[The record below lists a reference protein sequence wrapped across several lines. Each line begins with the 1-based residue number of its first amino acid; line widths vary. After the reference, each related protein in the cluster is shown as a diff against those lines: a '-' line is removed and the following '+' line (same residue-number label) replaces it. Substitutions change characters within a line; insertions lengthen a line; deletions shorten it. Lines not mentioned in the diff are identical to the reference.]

1 MADTPALFCEI
12 THYFIFFITHNNFLI
27 SSFLEKKYGMKKIF
41 LLFCSF
47 FLSIV
52 CVAQVP
58 MIFKGVGKA
67 MSLPRIVKTS
77 SIVTRGIEGYHYGYR
92 AWENT
97 THIHVNYPMGDRD
110 YSHLIHHAL
119 EILDTTKYLE
129 KIQQSSYF
137 SRSQDQMSVCVPSSV
152 TPYFSPARNQRVI
165 VREMLSRRNAVIY
178 NQNLN
183 RSGEKTLEDLV
194 YPVDS
199 NETAFRI
206 AEGSPNNH
214 AYNIGKRTED
224 DKSIRMLD
232 DIMGDIQKIDFQN
245 NVKGSRWCE
254 FQLLYSVYQLIY
266 GDSNFGEGEPLTD
279 EVL

>member
-1 MADTPALFCEI
+1 
-12 THYFIFFITHNNFLI
+12 
-27 SSFLEKKYGMKKIF
+27 MKKFF

-47 FLSIV
+47 FLGIV

-58 MIFKGVGKA
+58 MIPEGVGKA
-67 MSLPRIVKTS
+67 MSLSSLVKNT
-77 SIVTRGIEGYHYGYR
+77 SIVTRGIEGYR

-97 THIHVNYPMGDRD
+97 THIHVNYHKGDRD
-110 YSHLIHHAL
+110 YSHLIHQAL
-119 EILDTTKYLE
+119 ECLDTTKYLG
-129 KIQQSSYF
+129 KVQQSSYF
-137 SRSQDQMSVCVPSSV
+137 SRPQGQMGVCVPSSM
-152 TPYFSPARNQRVI
+152 TPDFSPARNQRII
-165 VREMLSRRNAVIY
+165 VKEMLSRRNAVIY

-206 AEGSPNNH
+206 AEGTPNNH

-232 DIMGDIQKIDFQN
+232 DIMGDNK
-245 NVKGSRWCE
+245 K
-254 FQLLYSVYQLIY
+254 
-266 GDSNFGEGEPLTD
+266 
-279 EVL
+279 

>member
-1 MADTPALFCEI
+1 
-12 THYFIFFITHNNFLI
+12 
-27 SSFLEKKYGMKKIF
+27 MKKFF

-47 FLSIV
+47 FLGIV

-58 MIFKGVGKA
+58 MILEGVGKA
-67 MSLPRIVKTS
+67 MSLSSLVKNT
-77 SIVTRGIEGYHYGYR
+77 SIVTRGIEGYHYRYR

-110 YSHLIHHAL
+110 YSHLIHQAL
-119 EILDTTKYLE
+119 EILDTTKYLG

-137 SRSQDQMSVCVPSSV
+137 SRFQGQMGVCVPSSM
-152 TPYFSPARNQRVI
+152 TPDFSPARNQLII
-165 VREMLSRRNAVIY
+165 VKEMLSRRNAVIY

-232 DIMGDIQKIDFQN
+232 DIMGDIK
-245 NVKGSRWCE
+245 K
-254 FQLLYSVYQLIY
+254 
-266 GDSNFGEGEPLTD
+266 
-279 EVL
+279 

>member
-1 MADTPALFCEI
+1 
-12 THYFIFFITHNNFLI
+12 
-27 SSFLEKKYGMKKIF
+27 MKKIF

-77 SIVTRGIEGYHYGYR
+77 SIVTRGIEGYHYRYR

-178 NQNLN
+178 NQNSN
-183 RSGEKTLEDLV
+183 RKGEKTLEDMV
-194 YPVDS
+194 HPVDS
-199 NETAFRI
+199 NETAFKI
-206 AEGSPNNH
+206 AEGTPNNH
-214 AYNIGKRTED
+214 SCNEKRTED
-224 DKSIRMLD
+224 DKSIKMLD
-232 DIMGDIQKIDFQN
+232 DFLGNLQKNGFPKQQI
-245 NVKGSRWCE
+245 GSRWCE
-254 FQLLYSVYQLIY
+254 FQLLHSVYQFICRDFHL
-266 GDSNFGEGEPLTD
+266 GEGEPPTAK
-279 EVL
+279 VF